1 MTDGAY
7 RADGLGFVSGIVD
20 LTDVDLGDAM
30 RLADV
35 DVSACRLQLLEM
47 ARNPGLAAV
56 QGTKGD
62 SPGVA
67 EQRHA
72 TP

>member
-1 MTDGAY
+1 MDESV
-7 RADGLGFVSGIVD
+7 LVSGIVD
-20 LTDVDLGDAM
+20 LTDVEFGDAM

-35 DVSACRLQLLEM
+35 DVRACRLQLLEA

-56 QGTKGD
+56 QGTR
-62 SPGVA
+62 PEPPRLA

-72 TP
+72 RP